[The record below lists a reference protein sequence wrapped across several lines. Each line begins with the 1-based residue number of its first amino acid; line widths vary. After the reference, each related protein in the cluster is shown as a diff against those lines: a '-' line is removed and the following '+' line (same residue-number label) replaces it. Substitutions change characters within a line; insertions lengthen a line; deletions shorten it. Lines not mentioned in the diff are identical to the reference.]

1 MERNQLQSFFLT
13 LPNVTQDTE
22 HLFDRISQF
31 QEIMM
36 MYSCAAR
43 EMRTKLEVLNDDF
56 SVRYRRNPIE
66 IIKTRIKTPGSLFQK
81 IMKRGLE
88 VSEHTLLNEIH
99 DIAGVRV
106 ICSFIDDIYEV
117 ARLLV
122 GQDDV
127 TLLETKDYIRHP
139 KPNGYRSLHL
149 ILQIPVFFAD
159 RKQKMTVEVQI
170 RTLAMDFWASLDHE
184 LHYKHEEGSELQDVE
199 EELRQC
205 ADVIARTDERMQNI
219 RKRIYG
225 EATWEK
231 KQEVEDGVCDSES
244 DGG

>member
-1 MERNQLQSFFLT
+1 MDSNELQSFYLT
-13 LPNVTQDTE
+13 LPNMTVDTE
-22 HLFDRISQF
+22 HLFDQIGQF

-36 MYSCAAR
+36 MYNCAVR

-56 SVRYRRNPIE
+56 SVRYKRNPIE
-66 IIKTRIKTPGSLFQK
+66 IIKARIKKPMSLFRK
-81 IMKRGLE
+81 IQLRGFE
-88 VSEHTLLNEIH
+88 MNENTLLNEIH

-117 ARLLV
+117 ARLLTS
-122 GQDDV
+122 QDDV
-127 TLLETKDYIRHP
+127 TLVETKDYIKNP

-159 RKQKMTVEVQI
+159 HKQKMTVEVQI

-184 LHYKHEEGSELQDVE
+184 LHYKQENDYEELFEVE

-205 ADVIARTDERMQNI
+205 ADVISQTDLKMQAI
-219 RKRIYG
+219 RQKIYG
-225 EATWEK
+225 EESLEK
-231 KQEVEDGVCDSES
+231 KRGEDGEWSL
-244 DGG
+244 

>member
-1 MERNQLQSFFLT
+1 
-13 LPNVTQDTE
+13 
-22 HLFDRISQF
+22 
-31 QEIMM
+31 M

-244 DGG
+244 DGE